1 MPSFDDFA
9 KNPTHLTQLKQERL
23 QKLLGSNMFSQQGG
37 PGGGIPQPATGQARN
52 EQLAKQNPIAFG
64 DLAQTNPTGGGIL
77 QSSRGQKQNG

>member
-23 QKLLGSNMFSQQGG
+23 QKLLGNNMFGQGG
-37 PGGGIPQPATGQARN
+37 PGGGVPQPATGQARN

-64 DLAQTNPTGGGIL
+64 DLAQANPTGGGIL
-77 QSSRGQKQNG
+77 QSSRGQKQ

>member
-23 QKLLGSNMFSQQGG
+23 QKLLGNNMFAQQGG
-37 PGGGIPQPATGQARN
+37 VPQPATGQARN

-64 DLAQTNPTGGGIL
+64 DLAQPQGGATGGGIL
-77 QSSRGQKQNG
+77 QSSRGQKQ

>member
-23 QKLLGSNMFSQQGG
+23 QKLLGSNMFSQQQGG
-37 PGGGIPQPATGQARN
+37 VPQPATGQARN

-64 DLAQTNPTGGGIL
+64 DLAQANPTGGGIL